1 MATQQYRRFAVGGLL
16 TIIVLVVIWVMV
28 YGGTT
33 YVVHAEFTDAGQL
46 VTGDLVTVA
55 GHPVGSVGAI
65 TLTNNGL
72 ADVQLKI
79 TDLSVAPLSSNT
91 TATIGEL
98 SLTGSANR
106 FVSLAPGV
114 GGQPISNGGT
124 LPPTRTTGIVDL
136 DSVLDSL
143 TPHVL
148 QSLTTILKTG
158 AYFVHSPTGAD
169 LNQFALYL
177 NPALSQL
184 TNLGAEIVSDKYAL
198 GRLVA
203 SASTVAGALAHNSNE
218 LAGSVSSTDSVLDEV
233 ARERSALQSVLSETP
248 GVLDQSDTVLAHVDS
263 TLKHVGP
270 AIVALNPLAPKLAAL
285 LRLAVPFT
293 AALVPTVAGLGS
305 ILPAAKTALAA
316 FDPIGRLADPALL
329 VTARAIAQLTPVAAG
344 SRPYIADLIAGFF
357 AGVGGSTG
365 GMYDAN
371 GHFEYSRAVG
381 SGEGSLFDGLLS
393 KLGIQIGQYSTPAGK
408 FGTTAACPGG
418 AISSADGTSPWT
430 NPHEVAGEGTL
441 CNPADDQP

>member
-1 MATQQYRRFAVGGLL
+1 MRVDYQRQLFGGGALAVALIAVLWVLFSGGS
-16 TIIVLVVIWVMV
+16 
-28 YGGTT
+28 T
-33 YVVHAEFTDAGQL
+33 YVVNARFLDAGQL
-46 VTGDLVTVA
+46 VGGDLVTVA

-65 TLTNNGL
+65 SLTDNGQ
-72 ADVQLKI
+72 ANVQLNI
-79 TDLSVAPLSSNT
+79 TDPSITPLQNT
-91 TATIGEL
+91 TIATIGQL
-98 SLTGSANR
+98 SLTGVTNR

-114 GGQPISNGGT
+114 GGQQVPNDGT
-124 LPPTRTTGIVDL
+124 LPTTQTKGIVDL
-136 DSVLDSL
+136 DVLLDAL
-143 TPHVL
+143 TPQVRN
-148 QSLTTILKTG
+148 SLAKILKTG
-158 AYFVHSPTGAD
+158 AYFIHSPTGAD

-203 SASTVAGALAHNSNE
+203 STSNVAGALARNSNQ
-218 LAGSVSSTDSVLDEV
+218 LAGSVTETANVLNEV
-233 ARERSALQSVLSETP
+233 AGERSALQGVLVKAP
-248 GVLDQSDTVLAHVDS
+248 GVLGQSDTVLAHVDS
-263 TLKHVGP
+263 TLKHVAP